1 MRHIPISAARV
12 DTLRKQAKKRQRE
25 CGGRHTDL
33 LDQVARE
40 AGYDHWHHVTVCA
53 QTTQADQ
60 SIDAVCA
67 DRERVVC
74 ATQDGIV
81 TRAVPG
87 HPQDVDTAAFFD
99 SPFDM
104 ALTYHGAVELT
115 PELAER
121 LVSEGWARN
130 KIDDGMREGARY
142 SPGRGS
148 LVHALPGMFD

>member
-12 DTLRKQAKKRQRE
+12 DTLRKQARKLQRE
-25 CGGRHTDL
+25 CGGRQTDL

-81 TRAVPG
+81 TRAILG
-87 HPQDVDTAAFFD
+87 HLKDVYTAPFFD
-99 SPFDM
+99 SPFDTS
-104 ALTYHGAVELT
+104 LTYHDTVDLT
-115 PELAER
+115 PELIGC
-121 LVSEGWARN
+121 LVSEGWART
-130 KIDDGMREGARY
+130 KIEHSMRDGARY
-142 SPGRGS
+142 SLSRGS